1 MILKLTQ
8 RLKFWLVGFLGS
20 LLVRAL
26 VCTVRVRILHDQPA
40 RRPGQGVVYCFWHAQ
55 LLSLSYL
62 YRKRNIHVLVSSH
75 RDGEYIVR
83 VTSWLGFGAVRG
95 SSTRGG
101 VRALS
106 QAIDKLRNGI
116 DIAVTPDG
124 PRGPR
129 QQFKPGALFLARE
142 SGAPLVLGAC
152 VPERAWRLGS
162 WDGFYIPKPF
172 TRVAIVV
179 HEHSIPHDATDDD
192 LERKRAELEQA
203 LNDYTR
209 QAEEAFA
216 VKPQDR
222 PAENV

>member
-1 MILKLTQ
+1 LKLKQ

-26 VCTVRVRILHDQPA
+26 VCTARVKVV
-40 RRPGQGVVYCFWHAQ
+40 GQMPPHPEGKGVVYCFWHSQ

-62 YRKRNIHVLVSSH
+62 YRNRNIHVLVSSH

-83 VTSWLGFGAVRG
+83 VTRRLGFGAVRG

-106 QAIDKLRNGI
+106 EAIDKLRQGA

-129 QQFKPGALFLARE
+129 QQFKPGAVFIARE
-142 SGAPLVLGAC
+142 AGTPIVLGAC
-152 VPERAWRLGS
+152 VPERAWRLKS

-172 TRVAIVV
+172 TRIAVIVR
-179 HEHSIPHDATDDD
+179 EHILPPNLSDDS
-192 LERKRAELEQA
+192 LENVRAELEGI
-203 LNDYTR
+203 LNECTR
-209 QAEEAFA
+209 QAEEAF
-216 VKPQDR
+216 R
-222 PAENV
+222 RG